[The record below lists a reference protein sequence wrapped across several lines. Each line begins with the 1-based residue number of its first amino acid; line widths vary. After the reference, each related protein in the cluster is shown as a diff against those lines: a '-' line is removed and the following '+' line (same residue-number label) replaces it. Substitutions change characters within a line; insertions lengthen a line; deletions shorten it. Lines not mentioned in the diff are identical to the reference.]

1 MSLRGLFAAVFLLAS
16 VSLGGMAHAGS
27 ADAAAARLATLERQQ
42 RELQAERQALA
53 TELTRTREALAA
65 ASGNTEAEQAEL
77 EAAQAALEQARA
89 QHQASPGDET
99 ASRLQQ
105 AEFRVVLAE
114 RRLNRARA
122 EASGGLDRELAEL
135 ERRDQQA
142 AQRLAEL
149 ATAITGQRNQVTQRR
164 RAEQAENQAEA
175 LARSR
180 REAEA
185 ARAEIERLRQL
196 LEQREAAEEAV
207 AAEQQSAAAVD
218 EAAADAALDE
228 GLPPITLVERGT
240 GDNAGDN
247 ATAGNGAALRPL
259 ADPDAVVASLQQ
271 LERRLANTPRGRN
284 QPMVNRVMY
293 IRAANAGPDADSDSV
308 RLRPLGRQH
317 YRGESSMRSGSYE
330 LSVGFQRWNV
340 DIPSRDNGATYIFLF
355 SEDADSEQP
364 LILYN
369 RALESGTGS

>member
-53 TELTRTREALAA
+53 TELPRTREALAA
-65 ASGNTEAEQAEL
+65 ASGNTEAEQAEV

-122 EASGGLDRELAEL
+122 EASGGLDRQLAEL

-149 ATAITGQRNQVTQRR
+149 DTAITGQRNQVTQRR

-207 AAEQQSAAAVD
+207 AAEQQSAVALD
-218 EAAADAALDE
+218 EAAAEEALDE
-228 GLPPITLVERGT
+228 GLPPITLVERVT
-240 GDNAGDN
+240 GDN
-247 ATAGNGAALRPL
+247 ATAGNGAALHPL

-293 IRAANAGPDADSDSV
+293 IRAANAGPDADSESV